1 MEKLFKKKAITAI
14 LLNVSVDPNE
24 NKNTVMKRLNFYS
37 RLQYKVYN
45 IKFRKKDVPLLS
57 MKKNI

>member
-24 NKNTVMKRLNFYS
+24 NKNTVMKRLNFY
-37 RLQYKVYN
+37 
-45 IKFRKKDVPLLS
+45 IKYMTSSLEKKMVLYYQ
-57 MKKNI
+57 